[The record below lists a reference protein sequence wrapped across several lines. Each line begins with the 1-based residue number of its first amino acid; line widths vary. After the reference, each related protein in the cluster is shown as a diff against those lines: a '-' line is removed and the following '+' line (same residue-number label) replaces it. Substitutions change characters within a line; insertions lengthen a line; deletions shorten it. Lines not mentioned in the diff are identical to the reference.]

1 MFFQLLLIVSPPVLS
16 QVMINRT
23 NLPGA
28 ILFPS
33 IKYKEVW
40 VEVPATEP
48 AAVADTA
55 ASDAVEGGASATVP
69 TTDVNTTAEG
79 GVSSAVTTS
88 EGESPDKPS
97 AAVEKDTTTSAS
109 TGEATVADNNAGVFR
124 LMFEMRINEAAI
136 GKCYFFLSLLFIH
149 CL

>member
-1 MFFQLLLIVSPPVLS
+1 MPSCVVNQRFSKAELLMFFQLLLIISPPVLS

-23 NLPGA
+23 DLPGA

-48 AAVADTA
+48 AAVADTV
-55 ASDAVEGGASATVP
+55 ASDAVEGDASTSVP
-69 TTDVNTTAEG
+69 ASDVNTTTEG
-79 GVSSAVTTS
+79 GLSSAVTTS

-97 AAVEKDTTTSAS
+97 AVEKDTTTSAS
-109 TGEATVADNNAGVFR
+109 TGGATVADNAGVFG
-124 LMFEMRINEAAI
+124 LTFNMR
-136 GKCYFFLSLLFIH
+136 K
-149 CL
+149 

>member
-1 MFFQLLLIVSPPVLS
+1 MLIVLPVLLS

-23 NLPGA
+23 ELPGA

-33 IKYKEVW
+33 IKYKEIW

-48 AAVADTA
+48 AVDTKSA
-55 ASDAVEGGASATVP
+55 ATSDAVEVNASTGVP
-69 TTDVNTTAEG
+69 ASDVNTTAEG
-79 GVSSAVTTS
+79 GQSSAVTTC

-97 AAVEKDTTTSAS
+97 AVEKDTTTGAS
-109 TGEATVADNNAGVFR
+109 IGGATVADNAGVFR
-124 LMFEMRINEAAI
+124 LMFEMQ
-136 GKCYFFLSLLFIH
+136 LSLLFIR